1 MDLNEARK
9 RLPELAG
16 LSDES
21 ALNVIH
27 QVYYPK
33 MDRAALADRLGFKA
47 APPPVPER
55 SMARAAG
62 DLGLQFAG
70 GAVSGVRMMS
80 DLFGADNAVSGG
92 LRGAEDALR
101 ELQSAA
107 AKADQQRIAEI
118 MKEAESK
125 GFGDQVIAGVKAFGQ
140 APAAMIAQAL
150 GTSVPTLATALI
162 PGVGQG
168 AMAARL
174 AAGAGVGAAQ
184 GAGNIKGVIYEEIKN
199 NPLPGETPEQTEFRA
214 IRAQEYGGQNTGQIA
229 LGGGLGALAG
239 TTGMERALSGLRNGV
254 TQAAP
259 GMVARVGMGAAA
271 EAVPEIAQGGQEK
284 LAGNL
289 ALRNEG
295 FDVDPMAGVV
305 AGATMEG
312 LAGGLT
318 GGVTAIPRPAVIGE
332 REPVPAPVPPV
343 EPPGPMTKAVNALGP
358 RLTTTPTAD
367 LLGRNTDPLAGQ
379 MTADRLAA
387 EDAAVTRQNF
397 ADRNGAML
405 AGGGLDGSR
414 ADPLANMLADSR
426 TSEANSFT
434 NVQQAANRR
443 PPMPASDAARI
454 LDEAKNRGMDLTA
467 APHPDGGFVVV
478 PRQWVTPDVAAQA
491 ETEIADTLARMQQ
504 ADAAPVER
512 AERRRSEPVDLNLN
526 TDPVAGYIEDL
537 RNTNTPA
544 ARAYVGEF
552 DAGRVTRADVEQRM
566 QADRGKTADERLAEA
581 AAEGLKLNPKGDP
594 FKTLMA
600 ANLAAKTTPGTVI
613 EVPGGYAIRPQEST
627 LANTAAQEVP
637 EADAAPVQA
646 DEPAAAV
653 SFADAADEAGGA
665 AVRGSDE
672 PGAVQALKPEL
683 ADIQQDVMR
692 GNAVTRLTKEEYD
705 AIKAEQSNVQDAPQ
719 AANDTAAETP
729 AVEAPAPARGD
740 GAAAAGVPDA
750 GAGAGVRADG
760 VKLKDGARIT
770 LSEQPAP
777 KAFSSLVRN
786 QFGEPKALIATNDA
800 GEEVGRLTFMPNG
813 GPIDS
818 FVREQD
824 RRRGVGTALYD
835 AMEARG
841 GKLPPIDSGVAISD
855 DARAFRSARD
865 KASKPGATD
874 VQADGVKKPPFAKKE
889 DVEHLFGIDQKRKA
903 ALDRIAKGTAYFG
916 TQEKAADFV
925 AKSGIKD
932 THEVVQAKPGRFEI
946 RAKAGS
952 GMQTADAAP
961 TEQAAPREPALERRK
976 RLIAERK
983 KADKPMADM
992 EAIKENVRKA
1002 DAAAAERVRQDFK
1015 DADQIKGNV
1024 VVKDGMVYRLN
1035 FRPKHANGRP
1045 NVPDGMVFMEFKG
1058 SGYVLALEDGIRLDA
1073 PAAETRMRNA
1083 RETNHQV
1090 VNEKNI
1096 PYSAPSTKGPGEQLA
1111 ELNAELER
1119 QGPVQNANTRAKR
1132 DQIRREIAERDFPEI
1147 LKAVD
1152 GDIDTAEDLNRAF
1165 QYAGD
1170 EPKAKTV
1177 ERILKKR
1184 GITPEYQKVWT
1195 GRLVPQEAAPAKP
1208 APTANTIFTEDAA
1221 AAARALLK
1229 KKLSGGTLNSG
1240 IDPEILQAGITLA
1253 GYHIEK
1259 GARTFSAYAKAMV
1272 GDLGDSVKPYL
1283 KSWYAA
1289 VALDPRATGFSG
1301 DMTPLGDVMTADVD
1315 KLAAQADTVEDQNRD
1330 DNATRPLD
1338 RPGQGA
1344 LEGAPA
1350 ADVQGTAEAGPAG
1363 RAPAGSRGGDQPGD
1377 AGADG
1382 AGVRAP
1388 RGMGSDPAAVPVP
1401 AGRARSQRGSAG
1413 KRGAAPDARD
1423 EREPS
1428 LFGDDGAGDSRGEA
1442 GRVEPP
1448 AFQPTDFTIEEDFA
1462 LGEGGQKAKYRANVD
1477 AIRLLQKLE
1486 AEQRHATPD
1495 EQKVLA
1501 KYVGWGGVSQ
1511 AFDAEHK
1518 DWGREFAE
1526 LRELLSDE
1534 EYNTARRSTR
1544 YAHYTSRPII
1554 QGMYDAMKRF
1564 GFTGGKMLEPGAGVG
1579 NFMGLMPA
1587 DLRSGSRLTGVE
1599 RERIAAGIARHLYPN
1614 QNMQLQDFTQFNA
1627 QDGYFDAVI
1636 GNPPFAKDPLTDSSG
1651 RKHLSG
1657 MAVHDYFFAKSVDM
1671 LRDGGV
1677 FAAVVSNGFMDK
1689 AGDRARKYIGERT
1702 KLLGAIRLPNNAF
1715 AKNANTEV
1723 TTDIVFLQKLPEAEW
1738 GSKAAKAD
1746 LKRWLDVTTI
1756 PDPKGGDPIKI
1767 NQYFADNPQM
1777 MLGEYGRFGTMYGP
1791 DQPAL
1796 VARPGQDTAALLRA
1810 AIERLPAGV
1819 YQHAAVTGTNK
1830 ATRDVIEALRD
1841 KSVQEGGFYVDGG
1854 KLYQRMQDVAGESS
1868 ARLLTPETQWTEKTT
1883 LGESRHERLV
1893 QLAGMRRTLRDLLAA
1908 ELADDKGMEALRKS
1922 LNEQYDAYAAK
1933 HGLINDPSTA
1943 QVFDDDPDFPLL
1955 AALEMNYA
1963 RGMGPAAAKAAG
1975 IKPYKSKADKAP
1987 IFARRVI
1994 EKRQAV
2000 QKAETPEDALNVSI
2014 AERGRIDAGYIGQL
2028 LGRPADEVLEELTK
2042 GDKPALFVDPVT
2054 GEHVLRDAYLS
2065 GNVRKKLQQ
2074 AEMAGMDRNVRAL
2087 MEVQPED
2094 VGAHEISARIGSPWV
2109 PVEVYQDFI
2118 KSLLGDGTKATV
2130 AYVPTNSAFFIS
2142 VKAGSDTANNLT
2154 YGTSKMDAEAILNA
2168 LLNNRTVKVTYTD
2181 SDGKTHLDKEGTDAA
2196 MEKAADIRA
2205 KFQDWIFA
2213 DAERAEV
2220 LVRAYNDTNNN
2231 YVTRVYDGAR
2241 MEFPGKVPDSIIK
2254 FRRHQRNAI
2263 ARIVQDRTA
2272 LLDHVVGAGKT
2283 FTVISG
2289 AMELKRTGLA
2299 KKPLIVVP
2307 NHLVKQWAADFY
2319 RLYPGANILT
2329 ATKKDFARENRR
2341 RFLAKIATGDW
2352 DAVIMAHSSFG
2363 FIQPDPDFEVE
2374 FNEKQVAHIKAA
2386 IEKVDASDGDE
2397 KGKKRTVKQLEGLVE
2412 RLENRIKSLR
2422 DKAVDNLLDFKQVGV
2437 DQLFV
2442 DEAHL
2447 FKNLMFS
2454 TKMQNVQGLGDS
2466 KGSQRAYDMYVK
2478 VNQLYAQNG
2487 RGQGVVFATGT
2498 PVSNTLAEMYHMM
2511 RYLMPAAMDEAGF
2524 QSFDAWANTF
2534 ASVEQVWMQKPSGDG
2549 YKASDRMGTFSNV
2562 HELLK
2567 MFDQVSDTVTMED
2580 IKTAYAEE
2588 NGGKAFPLPKLKNDR
2603 RTPVS
2608 LVKSEAQNAYMDEI
2622 AERAKKL
2629 EAKKGP
2635 PQKGEDNFLTI
2646 MSDARKAAMDVR
2658 LVRED
2663 INDREPGARIDRS
2676 TDEVVSRYKQYDSVK
2691 GTQLVFSDLGTPLKS
2706 AKKEL
2711 KEYEELKARIDA
2723 GNDADVQADA
2733 ALGDEA
2739 AQAKIED
2746 AEAAQEELDAKGRDW
2761 LGAIKAALRG
2771 FSVYDDFKAALIEK
2785 GIPENEIAFIH
2796 DFNTDDQKA
2805 ALFRKVNAGQ
2815 IRVLLGSTQ
2824 KMGAGTNVQ
2833 ERLVALHHL
2842 DVPWKPSDIEQRE
2855 GRIVRQGNRLA
2866 DTIPGFEV
2874 EILAYV
2880 TQDTLDMRMWQTQ
2893 EVKLKMVN
2901 QLRTRQIS
2909 REIENPFE
2917 EAEMSAGEM
2926 QAAATGNMDLLR
2938 EIQLRSDLKKLE
2950 QRKRS
2955 FDAQRNEL
2963 ASRRK
2968 RATDS
2973 LRRLPEQIA
2982 DLEVLDKG
2990 ARDYFTGLE
2999 DRPFKA
3005 TINGDTYTS
3014 RAEAGAKLR
3023 ELAAAH
3029 EAALE
3034 ARRKAGDDAG
3044 KAAADAREDL
3054 SPAERTGIAM
3064 DAKDAYLKANPLPKM
3079 AVEFNGKTY
3088 GSKSALADAM
3098 TEFAGDSEPIE
3109 WSFDGQEF
3117 IRRKDIAAAIEA
3129 VVTEAID
3136 TDTEASIGSI
3146 GGFKVTIEGQR
3157 DKFGSFVDMVV
3168 THKGKTYDST
3178 ARINGDDKKQ
3188 AADIVVRAAERMV
3201 ASLPDKLQFSKYDLA
3216 RAKKAMQELEKT
3228 SMPDT
3233 WPDMGKLEKA
3243 RAEHKEVL
3251 KRLAGEGKK
3260 EGEEGG
3266 ADTTLSIDDG
3276 TGPADTADHG
3286 PATRIELTDEQR
3298 AAVAR
3303 LQSVIRRKEGNAG
3316 YVLEP
3321 VEQVAGAGREF
3332 AFARDIIRDA
3342 FGIEVTPV
3350 KQPGKRIFNGAQVG
3364 DQLLLDVNTQK
3375 PAMAV
3380 MGHELLHQLR
3390 RDDPQLY
3397 SFLKIQMERVLK
3409 DGAADT
3415 YAKKLRARYEALG
3428 LDALNDDTVME
3439 ELLADIVGDQ
3449 FGQRGFWDIL
3459 AKKNFRRM
3467 VNLARKVLAFFD
3479 KVLATGRETFPFET
3493 DQYLADI
3500 EAAREIVADVL
3511 AEYSGDKVG
3520 RGGDGDV
3527 KLSAAENQDQTE
3539 TAAFKRWFSPS
3550 PRDVVAGLPES
3561 VVNGLETHAKA
3572 IANFLESEAV
3582 TSHRGGLINIPRPVL
3597 LHMVEM
3603 VSNNKILDAIVGAI
3617 PVDVVNFLGRKKLS
3631 AKDALHDVTV
3641 LKNVLS
3647 VDPESD
3653 VSLGVDPSSLPLLT
3667 VRVVANAAA
3676 KIAGLTGGPFKR
3688 NAAILADANDP
3699 VLGAHVRKSVNKDL
3713 SILRGFGE
3721 SKVVDA
3727 SGKPLVVYH
3736 GTPAG
3741 GFSEFSPA
3749 EKGKRTMHSAD
3760 DVGYHFTSDPSYAEA
3775 YSEGYKLESIE
3786 VYRRM
3791 FGDEPAGTKMPAGAS
3806 TYPVYL
3812 SLKNPLIVGAS
3823 KQINKALI
3831 EQAIASGHD
3840 GIVADMGGA
3849 REYVAFRPTQIKSAI
3864 GNAGTFDPDN
3874 ADIRFSVADDIKKAI
3889 PAFDVKTAPKNSWA
3903 HYRGMAM
3910 QALGRRQIVDL
3921 YAEEL
3926 PQLAQYDYLVQ
3937 QMDAEKNDSGA
3948 EADKLAQDWGKLR
3961 DEKQLAELMHDATL
3975 AQIDPARP
3983 METGVLQAQYR
3994 ELKARFDALTPEA
4007 QALYRQA
4014 RDMYDGHYRK
4024 VQKAI
4029 KERIERS
4036 EMSAGQ
4042 KRQIMAK
4049 MDEELFKK
4057 LKGVYFPL
4065 ARFGQY
4071 VIVVKDANGEVKNVT
4086 RAETVG
4092 EAEEARKELHKV
4104 FPKHMG
4110 YTVGKVLKQA
4120 EFNAGRDAVG
4130 KGFMADL
4137 MDALDAKGIDDEL
4150 RDTVA
4155 QLYLSSLPDLSWA
4168 KHGIH
4173 RKGTPGFSQDARR
4186 AFAQNMFHGARYL
4199 AKLRYADQLQDEL
4212 ISMQDHVKA
4221 YEGVEEYD
4229 SIQAQQVV
4237 DEMVKRHEIM
4247 MNPKTSGVSTA
4258 LTSLGFVFHLGLSPA
4273 SAMVNLSQTAL
4284 VAYPMMGAKWG
4295 WGKASAAL
4303 LAASQDVVKAKNDLG
4318 TILKGAEL
4326 DAYERAVK
4334 DGTIDVT
4341 MAHDLAGISQGED
4354 QKVFWKI
4361 RPVMRAASFMFHHA
4375 ERFNRQ
4381 ATFIAAWRMAK
4392 EAGPDKTADQLYEE
4406 AKKLTYDS
4414 HFDYSASNRPRVMQ
4428 GNWQRVIFLFKQY
4441 AQAMV
4446 YTLSRN
4452 AYLSMKGLTPA
4463 DRALARKNLGGIL
4476 ATHAAAAGVLGLP
4489 LVGPLLT
4496 AASFIGS
4503 DDDEPWD
4510 AEVAMQNV
4518 MADMVGPKAAEV
4530 MARGFSRLTPFDLSG
4545 RVALNKLIL
4554 PDVQEGLEGKQWAES
4569 AMAAALGPVAGIG
4582 VNMARGFQKITDG
4595 HYMMGLEDMMPT
4607 ALRAPLRAMRY
4618 ASEGAVDKTG
4628 VVITDEVGPGSIAG
4642 QALGFSPS
4650 EVRRAT
4656 ERKAAIMDY
4665 DRSLADRRSSLVRQ
4679 WAEAQ
4684 MAGDTDGVKDVM
4696 AEIQGFN
4703 QKNPNRKITMPNLI
4717 QSVRARRR
4725 RIEQAEDGVYLPKN
4739 REGAREAVRF

>member
-27 QVYYPK
+27 EVYYPN
-33 MDRAALADRLGFKA
+33 MDKAALAGRLGYKPP
-47 APPPVPER
+47 APPAPER
-55 SMARAAG
+55 SMLRAVG
-62 DLGLQFAG
+62 DLGLQTVG
-70 GAVSGVRMMS
+70 GAVSGVRMMT
-80 DLFGADNAVSGG
+80 DIAGADNAVSTG
-92 LRGAEDALR
+92 LRSAEDALR
-101 ELQSAA
+101 ELQSAT

-118 MKEAESK
+118 MKEAENK
-125 GFGDQVIAGVKAFGQ
+125 GFGDQVVAGIKAFGQ
-140 APAAMIAQAL
+140 APAAMIAQAI

-162 PGVGQG
+162 PGVGPG
-168 AMAARL
+168 AVAARL
-174 AAGAGVGAAQ
+174 GAGAAIGATQ
-184 GAGNIKGVIYEEIKN
+184 GAGNIKGVIYDEVLA
-199 NPLPGETPEQTEFRA
+199 NPLPGETPEQTQARA
-214 IRAQEYGGQNTGQIA
+214 VDAQKWGGKNTGQIV

-239 TTGMERALSGLRNGV
+239 STGMERAVAGLRNGV

-259 GMVARVGMGAAA
+259 GMLARVGMGAAA

-284 LAGNL
+284 LASNL

-295 FDVDPMAGVV
+295 MDVDPMAGVV

-312 LAGGLT
+312 LAGGVA
-318 GGVTAIPRPAVIGE
+318 GGAFGVPNPSVQNRAPTPQPVPEQPPEPAV
-332 REPVPAPVPPV
+332 PVAPA
-343 EPPGPMTKAVNALGP
+343 GPMTRAVQSLGFS
-358 RLTTTPTAD
+358 
-367 LLGRNTDPLAGQ
+367 PLAG
-379 MTADRLAA
+379 TP
-387 EDAAVTRQNF
+387 VVF
-397 ADRNGAML
+397 P
-405 AGGGLDGSR
+405 DGSVALGSEVAQAKR
-414 ADPLANMLADSR
+414 DQMAMQANLEQEAAKRSPIAAGDAYDMLV
-426 TSEANSFT
+426 T
-434 NVQQAANRR
+434 
-443 PPMPASDAARI
+443 
-454 LDEAKNRGMDLTA
+454 AKEKGLNYTV
-467 APHPDGGFVVV
+467 APHPAGGFLVV
-478 PRQWVTPDVAAQA
+478 PGRWVTPEVSAKTIAQLK
-491 ETEIADTLARMQQ
+491 ETIGRMRK

-526 TDPVAGYIEDL
+526 TDPVSGYIEDL
-537 RNTNTPA
+537 RKTNTPA

-566 QADRGKTADERLAEA
+566 KTDRGLTADERLERA
-581 AAEGLKLNPKGDP
+581 AADGLKLNPKGDP

-600 ANLAAKTTPGTVI
+600 AQRAAKTTPGTVI
-613 EVPGGYAIRPQEST
+613 EVPGGYAIRTQERPF
-627 LANTAAQEVP
+627 ANTAAQEVAQ
-637 EADAAPVQA
+637 ADAEPVQA
-646 DEPAAAV
+646 AQPAAQAA
-653 SFADAADEAGGA
+653 ADAADEAGGT
-665 AVRGSDE
+665 AVPGSDE
-672 PGAVQALKPEL
+672 PGAVQALTEQGYAPGWQLFPPE
-683 ADIQQDVMR
+683 
-692 GNAVTRLTKEEYD
+692 TRSLNLPRAEMPQV
-705 AIKAEQSNVQDAPQ
+705 KAEHRGALTNFLNARGIEHEAD
-719 AANDTAAETP
+719 E
-729 AVEAPAPARGD
+729 VEASTLKPTQAEYSPEKVNKARDYAGTDRSILVSEDGYVVDGHHQWLGKGSNGERVKVIRLKAPIKDLLPLVREFPSSTVDESTAQTDVKDQAQGTAGAKAKAAPVEEAAPARGD

-750 GAGAGVRADG
+750 GAGAGVR
-760 VKLKDGARIT
+760 
-770 LSEQPAP
+770 
-777 KAFSSLVRN
+777 
-786 QFGEPKALIATNDA
+786 
-800 GEEVGRLTFMPNG
+800 
-813 GPIDS
+813 
-818 FVREQD
+818 
-824 RRRGVGTALYD
+824 
-835 AMEARG
+835 
-841 GKLPPIDSGVAISD
+841 
-855 DARAFRSARD
+855 
-865 KASKPGATD
+865 
-874 VQADGVKKPPFAKKE
+874 ADGVKKPPFAKKE

-916 TQEKAADFV
+916 TKEKAADFV
-925 AKSGIKD
+925 AKSGIND

-952 GMQTADAAP
+952 GTQPESAAQPKRTLPEMAADEAPEKAARWDSMS
-961 TEQAAPREPALERRK
+961 TEQRQDIARRAGWSTAKDTPNPQAKQIAKASWADLVPSTRK
-976 RLIAERK
+976 RISDVIGEVGTPETQAQTTNGTVKVPPDIEAAITGQMQKQKNRVARLKREAEQPGMTLDEK
-983 KADKPMADM
+983 
-992 EAIKENVRKA
+992 
-1002 DAAAAERVRQDFK
+1002 RQAQTK
-1015 DADQIKGNV
+1015 
-1024 VVKDGMVYRLN
+1024 
-1035 FRPKHANGRP
+1035 
-1045 NVPDGMVFMEFKG
+1045 
-1058 SGYVLALEDGIRLDA
+1058 VL
-1073 PAAETRMRNA
+1073 AAETTLRKMRTSVFDA
-1083 RETNHQV
+1083 EDAAIKALETGDVAAFDAHADLFPDV
-1090 VNEKNI
+1090 VAALEKAI
-1096 PYSAPSTKGPGEQLA
+1096 GPKTAKPTKGPGEQLA

-1132 DQIRREIAERDFPEI
+1132 DQLRREIAEQDFPDI

-1195 GRLVPQEAAPAKP
+1195 GRLVPQEEQKLAPGTRVNGAAERAAADRLQQLYNQMDGINQRNTREGNAKATIRTVIEELRKPRTVSSVVPMLDGAANGLDRNYGALADVVREVADSLNGEAAPAKP
-1208 APTANTIFTEDAA
+1208 APAKPATTANTIFTEDAA

-1338 RPGQGA
+1338 QPGQGA

-1363 RAPAGSRGGDQPGD
+1363 RTPAGSRGGNQPGD

-1382 AGVRAP
+1382 AGIRAP

-1401 AGRARSQRGSAG
+1401 AGRTRSQRGSAD
-1413 KRGAAPDARD
+1413 KRRAAPDARD

-1428 LFGDDGAGDSRGEA
+1428 LFWDDGAGDSRGET

-1501 KYVGWGGVSQ
+1501 KYVGWGGIAQ

-1518 DWGREFAE
+1518 DWGREYAE

-1636 GNPPFAKDPLTDSSG
+1636 GNPPFAADGLVDQSG

-1723 TTDIVFLQKLPEAEW
+1723 TTDIVFLQKLPESEW

-1796 VARPGQDTAALLRA
+1796 VARPDQDTAALLRA

-1819 YQHAAVTGTNK
+1819 YQHAAVIGTNK

-1883 LGESRHERLV
+1883 LGESRYERLV

-1908 ELADDKGMEALRKS
+1908 ELADDKAMEGLRKS

-2109 PVEVYQDFI
+2109 PTEVYQDFI

-2154 YGTSKMDAEAILNA
+2154 YGTSKMDAEEILNA

-2534 ASVEQVWMQKPSGDG
+2534 ASVEQVWMQKLSGDG

-2580 IKTAYAEE
+2580 IKKAYAEE

-2663 INDREPGARIDRS
+2663 INDREPGARIDRA

-2909 REIENPFE
+2909 REIENPFQ

-2973 LRRLPEQIA
+2973 LRSLPEQIA
-2982 DLEVLDKG
+2982 GLEVLDKG

-2999 DRPFKA
+2999 NRPFKA
-3005 TINGDTYTS
+3005 TINGETYTS

-3054 SPAERTGIAM
+3054 SPGERSGIAM

-3129 VVTEAID
+3129 AVSEAID

-3168 THKGKTYDST
+3168 TYKGKTYDST

-3201 ASLPDKLQFSKYDLA
+3201 ASLPDKLHFAKYDLT
-3216 RAKKAMQELEKT
+3216 RAKKAMEELEKT

-3233 WPDMGKLEKA
+3233 WPDMEKLEKA

-3251 KRLAGEGKK
+3251 KRLAGEGKD
-3260 EGEEGG
+3260 GG
-3266 ADTTLSIDDG
+3266 KDTALSIDDG
-3276 TGPADTADHG
+3276 AAPADTADYG
-3286 PATRIELTDEQR
+3286 TEARIELTDGQR

-3303 LQSVIRRKEGNAG
+3303 LQSVIRGKQGNAG

-3332 AFARDIIRDA
+3332 AFARDIIRET

-3364 DQLLLDVNTQK
+3364 DQLLLDVDTKK

-3390 RDDPQLY
+3390 RDDTLLY
-3397 SFLKIQMERVLK
+3397 SFLKIQIERILK
-3409 DGAADT
+3409 DGAADA

-3428 LDALNDDTVME
+3428 LDALDDDTSME

-3449 FGQRGFWDIL
+3449 FGQRGLWDIL

-3479 KVLATGRETFPFET
+3479 KVLATGRDKFPFET
-3493 DQYLADI
+3493 DQYLTDI

-3520 RGGDGDV
+3520 RGDDGDV
-3527 KLSAAENQDQTE
+3527 KLSADGSLLPVRTE
-3539 TAAFKRWFSPS
+3539 TSPAVAKLNKVMRGAGWEVEYIDIDLTGEKPKVAIRVNRDDGRFLIAKVDSVGRASFETFQRERSLRMDGSTKGRRPLS
-3550 PRDVVAGLPES
+3550 PMIDD
-3561 VVNGLETHAKA
+3561 T
-3572 IANFLESEAV
+3572 
-3582 TSHRGGLINIPRPVL
+3582 
-3597 LHMVEM
+3597 
-3603 VSNNKILDAIVGAI
+3603 
-3617 PVDVVNFLGRKKLS
+3617 FLGRQKFEGARSMLRGMVNY
-3631 AKDALHDVTV
+3631 L
-3641 LKNVLS
+3641 
-3647 VDPESD
+3647 VDNA
-3653 VSLGVDPSSLPLLT
+3653 SSP
-3667 VRVVANAAA
+3667 VA
-3676 KIAGLTGGPFKR
+3676 
-3688 NAAILADANDP
+3688 LADM
-3699 VLGAHVRKSVNKDL
+3699 KS
-3713 SILRGFGE
+3713 
-3721 SKVVDA
+3721 A
-3727 SGKPLVVYH
+3727 W
-3736 GTPAG
+3736 
-3741 GFSEFSPA
+3741 
-3749 EKGKRTMHSAD
+3749 
-3760 DVGYHFTSDPSYAEA
+3760 
-3775 YSEGYKLESIE
+3775 
-3786 VYRRM
+3786 
-3791 FGDEPAGTKMPAGAS
+3791 AGAMAA
-3806 TYPVYL
+3806 PVQQDMKAIE
-3812 SLKNPLIVGAS
+3812 SSPVSGGAS
-3823 KQINKALI
+3823 
-3831 EQAIASGHD
+3831 
-3840 GIVADMGGA
+3840 
-3849 REYVAFRPTQIKSAI
+3849 
-3864 GNAGTFDPDN
+3864 DN
-3874 ADIRFSVADDIKKAI
+3874 ADIRFSAADDIKKAI
-3889 PAFDVKTAPKNSWA
+3889 PAFDVKTAPKNTWA

-3926 PQLAQYDYLVQ
+3926 PQLELYDDLVQ
-3937 QMDAEKNDSGA
+3937 RMDAEKNDSGA
-3948 EADKLAQDWGKLR
+3948 EADKVAQDWGKLK
-3961 DEKQLAELMHDATL
+3961 DERQLAELMHDATL
-3975 AQIDPARP
+3975 AQIDPAKP
-3983 METGVLQAQYR
+3983 MMGGALKSQYNA
-3994 ELKARFDALTPEA
+3994 LKARFDSLTPEA
-4007 QALYRQA
+4007 QDLYRRA
-4014 RDMYDGHYRK
+4014 RDMYDAHYRK

-4036 EMSAGQ
+4036 EMSSGQ
-4042 KRQIMAK
+4042 KRQIMAR
-4049 MDEELFKK
+4049 MDEEMFKK
-4057 LKGVYFPL
+4057 LQGVYFPL

-4086 RAETVG
+4086 RAEGIG
-4092 EAEEARKELHKV
+4092 EAEEARKELHKA
-4104 FPKHMG
+4104 FPKEMG

-4137 MDALDAKGIDDEL
+4137 MDALDAKGVDDEL

-4199 AKLRYADQLQDEL
+4199 AKLRYADQLQDAL
-4212 ISMQDHVKA
+4212 IDMQEHVKA

-4237 DEMVKRHEIM
+4237 DEMVKRHEIL
-4247 MNPKTSGVSTA
+4247 MNPKASPVSTA

-4303 LAASQDVVKAKNDLG
+4303 LSASQDVVKAKNDLG

-4354 QKVFWKI
+4354 QKVMWRI

-4463 DRALARKNLGGIL
+4463 DRALARKTLGGIL

-4554 PDVQEGLEGKQWAES
+4554 PDVQEGLEGQRWAES
-4569 AMAAALGPVAGIG
+4569 AMAASLGPVAGIV
-4582 VNMARGFQKITDG
+4582 VNMARGLQKITEG
-4595 HYMMGLEDMMPT
+4595 HYMMGFEDMMPS
-4607 ALRAPLRAMRY
+4607 ALRGPLKAIRY

-4628 VVITDEVGPGSIAG
+4628 VVIADDVGPASVAG

-4650 EVRRAT
+4650 DVRRAT

-4665 DRSLADRRSSLVRQ
+4665 DRSLADRRSALVRQ

-4684 MAGDTDGVKDVM
+4684 MAGDTAGAQDVM
-4696 AEIQGFN
+4696 EEVRAFN
-4703 QKNPNRKITMPNLI
+4703 QKNPSRKITMPHLI

-4739 REGAREAVRF
+4739 REGARDAVRF

>member
-1 MDLNEARK
+1 MNLNDFRQKIPQLNGLDDQAALDLLHK
-9 RLPELAG
+9 
-16 LSDES
+16 
-21 ALNVIH
+21 H
-27 QVYYPK
+27 YYPDVDK
-33 MDRAALADRLGFKA
+33 QRMADVLGVKT
-47 APPPVPER
+47 PPPPAPER

-92 LRGAEDALR
+92 LRSAEDALR

-118 MKEAESK
+118 MKEAENK
-125 GFGDQVIAGVKAFGQ
+125 GFGEQVIAGVKAFGQ

-184 GAGNIKGVIYEEIKN
+184 GAGNIKGVIYDEVMGK
-199 NPLPGETPEQTEFRA
+199 PLAGETQEQTKARA
-214 IRAQEYGGQNTGQIA
+214 EAAQAYGGENTGQIVV
-229 LGGGLGALAG
+229 GGVLGAAAG
-239 TTGMERALSGLRNGV
+239 STGMERALSGLRNGV

-284 LAGNL
+284 LASNL

-318 GGVTAIPRPAVIGE
+318 GGATAIPRPAVIGE
-332 REPVPAPVPPV
+332 REPVPVPV

-358 RLTTTPTAD
+358 RLTATPTAD

-405 AGGGLDGSR
+405 AGGGLEGSR
-414 ADPLANMLADSR
+414 ADPLANMLADAR

-434 NVQQAANRR
+434 NVQQAASRR
-443 PPMPASDAARI
+443 PPMPASDVARI

-552 DAGRVTRADVEQRM
+552 DAGRVTRAEVEQRM

-627 LANTAAQEVP
+627 VANTAAQEVP

-653 SFADAADEAGGA
+653 SFADAADEAGGT
-665 AVRGSDE
+665 AVSGGDE
-672 PGAVQALKPEL
+672 QGAVQAL
-683 ADIQQDVMR
+683 
-692 GNAVTRLTKEEYD
+692 
-705 AIKAEQSNVQDAPQ
+705 SNVQDAPQ
-719 AANDTAAETP
+719 AANDTAAETQP
-729 AVEAPAPARGD
+729 VEAPAPARGD

-760 VKLKDGARIT
+760 VSKKQVFNIGGRDPHTVTFEHKD
-770 LSEQPAP
+770 
-777 KAFSSLVRN
+777 
-786 QFGEPKALIATNDA
+786 D
-800 GEEVGRLTFMPNG
+800 GRLIRTITYPDGQANTETLVTDRNG
-813 GPIDS
+813 DESWVSQSAYEKGEFYPAQLS
-818 FVREQD
+818 GAEAS
-824 RRRGVGTALYD
+824 TAIRD
-835 AMEARG
+835 DIS
-841 GKLPPIDSGVAISD
+841 GKAVEPA
-855 DARAFRSARD
+855 A
-865 KASKPGATD
+865 PGAGD
-874 VQADGVKKPPFAKKE
+874 VRSDGVKKPPFAKKE

-916 TQEKAADFV
+916 TNEKAADFV

-961 TEQAAPREPALERRK
+961 TEQVKDAPDWWKSKTP
-976 RLIAERK
+976 
-983 KADKPMADM
+983 
-992 EAIKENVRKA
+992 
-1002 DAAAAERVRQDFK
+1002 AERVWTLKASGVKGTAVTPWARISP
-1015 DADQIKGNV
+1015 ADQKKLNDQWGP
-1024 VVKDGMVYRLN
+1024 KD
-1035 FRPKHANGRP
+1035 
-1045 NVPDGMVFMEFKG
+1045 E
-1058 SGYVLALEDGIRLDA
+1058 A
-1073 PAAETRMRNA
+1073 PA
-1083 RETNHQV
+1083 V
-1090 VNEKNI
+1090 
-1096 PYSAPSTKGPGEQLA
+1096 APESTVKPTKGPGEQLA

-1208 APTANTIFTEDAA
+1208 AASANTIFTEDAA

-1259 GARTFSAYAKAMV
+1259 GARTFAAYAKAMV

-1301 DMTPLGDVMTADVD
+1301 DMTTLGDVMTADVD

-1363 RAPAGSRGGDQPGD
+1363 RAPTGSRGGDQPGD

-1388 RGMGSDPAAVPVP
+1388 RGMGGDPAAVPVS
-1401 AGRARSQRGSAG
+1401 AGRARNQRGSAG

-1723 TTDIVFLQKLPEAEW
+1723 TTDIVFLQKLPESEW

-1796 VARPGQDTAALLRA
+1796 VARPGQDTTALLRA

-1908 ELADDKGMEALRKS
+1908 ELADDKAMEGLRKS

-2109 PVEVYQDFI
+2109 PTEVYQDFI
-2118 KSLLGDGTKATV
+2118 KDLLGEGTKATV

-3201 ASLPDKLQFSKYDLA
+3201 ASLPDKLQFAKYDLA

-3266 ADTTLSIDDG
+3266 ADTTLSIDDS
-3276 TGPADTADHG
+3276 TGPADTADYG
-3286 PATRIELTDEQR
+3286 PATQAHRDAAARLAESFADRIENGGSHTDLLDAVAPGDGKRGQAA
-3298 AAVAR
+3298 AAVASIARR
-3303 LQSVIRRKEGNAG
+3303 LFRR
-3316 YVLEP
+3316 
-3321 VEQVAGAGREF
+3321 QVVFVKFKG
-3332 AFARDIIRDA
+3332 
-3342 FGIEVTPV
+3342 TPL
-3350 KQPGKRIFNGAQVG
+3350 FNGVVSKSVPG
-3364 DQLLLDVNTQK
+3364 VVFLNIDSQK
-3375 PAMAV
+3375 PLLSV
-3380 MGHELLHQLR
+3380 LGHELLHEMAKSHPTMYANLSR
-3390 RDDPQLY
+3390 RLDDLIKNETEY
-3397 SFLKIQMERVLK
+3397 AIR
-3409 DGAADT
+3409 T
-3415 YAKKLRARYEALG
+3415 YNAYKKAGISTKG
-3428 LDALNDDTVME
+3428 LDARE
-3439 ELLADIVGDQ
+3439 ELEADIVGDNFMDAEFWQ
-3449 FGQRGFWDIL
+3449 AMGENQPGLFKRIVGFITRWLDGLTQKLTGYRAFG
-3459 AKKNFRRM
+3459 
-3467 VNLARKVLAFFD
+3467 
-3479 KVLATGRETFPFET
+3479 T
-3493 DQYLADI
+3493 DEFLADI
-3500 EAAREIVADVL
+3500 EAARDAVASAMREFSGAEAGAVADPV
-3511 AEYSGDKVG
+3511 
-3520 RGGDGDV
+3520 DGDV
-3527 KLSAAENQDQTE
+3527 KLSAARGQNRGTE
-3539 TAAFKRWFSPS
+3539 A
-3550 PRDVVAGLPES
+3550 E
-3561 VVNGLETHAKA
+3561 A
-3572 IANFLESEAV
+3572 IAAGFTMKAY
-3582 TSHRGGLINIPRPVL
+3582 RG
-3597 LHMVEM
+3597 
-3603 VSNNKILDAIVGAI
+3603 VS
-3617 PVDVVNFLGRKKLS
+3617 
-3631 AKDALHDVTV
+3631 
-3641 LKNVLS
+3641 
-3647 VDPESD
+3647 
-3653 VSLGVDPSSLPLLT
+3653 
-3667 VRVVANAAA
+3667 AA
-3676 KIAGLTGGPFKR
+3676 KPF
-3688 NAAILADANDP
+3688 ND
-3699 VLGAHVRKSVNKDL
+3699 
-3713 SILRGFGE
+3713 
-3721 SKVVDA
+3721 
-3727 SGKPLVVYH
+3727 SG
-3736 GTPAG
+3736 T
-3741 GFSEFSPA
+3741 
-3749 EKGKRTMHSAD
+3749 TWMT
-3760 DVGYHFTSDPSYAEA
+3760 TSREVAEA
-3775 YSEGYKLESIE
+3775 YAEEVMGYEDPSVITVMVKPDGLKRHDASRLTDEQRE
-3786 VYRRM
+3786 QM
-3791 FGDEPAGTKMPAGAS
+3791 QADDFG
-3806 TYPVYL
+3806 
-3812 SLKNPLIVGAS
+3812 NP
-3823 KQINKALI
+3823 
-3831 EQAIASGHD
+3831 QAI
-3840 GIVADMGGA
+3840 GIYDRSDDHPLGGSRRNVTVIHA
-3849 REYVAFRPTQIKSAI
+3849 PKEAVWVVDDSAKQIKSAT
-3864 GNAGTFDPDN
+3864 GNRGTFDPDN
-3874 ADIRFSVADDIKKAI
+3874 ADIRFSMADDIKKAI

-3903 HYRGMAM
+3903 HYRGMTL

-3937 QMDAEKNDSGA
+3937 KMDAEKNDSGA
-3948 EADKLAQDWGKLR
+3948 EADKLAQDWGKLK

-3975 AQIDPARP
+3975 AQIDPAKP
-3983 METGVLQAQYR
+3983 MEAGVLQAQYR

-4007 QALYRQA
+4007 QDLYRQA

-4092 EAEEARKELHKV
+4092 EAEEARKELHKA

-4212 ISMQDHVKA
+4212 IAMQDHVKA
-4221 YEGVEEYD
+4221 YEGVDEYD

-4247 MNPKTSGVSTA
+4247 MNPKTSGVSTWM
-4258 LTSLGFVFHLGLSPA
+4258 TSMGFVFHLGLSPA

-4428 GNWQRVIFLFKQY
+4428 GNWQRVIFLFRQY
-4441 AQAMV
+4441 SQAMV

-4463 DRALARKNLGGIL
+4463 DRALARRNLSGIL

-4582 VNMARGFQKITDG
+4582 VNMARGFQKITEG
-4595 HYMMGLEDMMPT
+4595 HYMTGLEDMMPT
-4607 ALRAPLRAMRY
+4607 ALRGPLKAMRY

-4665 DRSLADRRSSLVRQ
+4665 DRSLADRRSALVRQ

-4696 AEIQGFN
+4696 GEIQGFN